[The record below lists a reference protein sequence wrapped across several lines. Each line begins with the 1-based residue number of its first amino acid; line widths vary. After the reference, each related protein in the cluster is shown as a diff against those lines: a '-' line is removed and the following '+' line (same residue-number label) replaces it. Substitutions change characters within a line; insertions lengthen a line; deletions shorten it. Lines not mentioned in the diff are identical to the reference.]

1 MADLRFIRETME
13 GASAFTTFSGWGLAV
28 IGAGAVAAALLAA
41 KQATPGRWL
50 AVWLTAAALAI
61 PFAALTAGWK
71 ARAAGQPVLSGPG
84 RKFALSLAPPIAAGA
99 VLTLSLERAG
109 LLTLLPAVWLLLYG
123 AGVVTGGAFSVKVVP
138 LMGLCF
144 MLLGLFAALAPA
156 AWGNAL
162 LVAGFGGLHLVFGI
176 LIARKYGG

>member
-13 GASAFTTFSGWGLAV
+13 SASAFTTFSGWGLAV
-28 IGAGAVAAALLAA
+28 IGAGAVAAGLLAA
-41 KQATPGRWL
+41 RQPTPVRWL
-50 AVWLTAAALAI
+50 AVWLGTAGLAI

-71 ARAAGQPVLSGPG
+71 ARTAGQPVLSGPG

-99 VLTLSLERAG
+99 VLTVSLERAG
-109 LLTLLPAVWLLLYG
+109 LFNLLPAVWLLLYG

-138 LMGLCF
+138 MMGLGF
-144 MLLGLFAALAPA
+144 MLLGLVATIAPPS
-156 AWGNAL
+156 WGNGL